1 MTPGINGGNPRR
13 TSLAGS
19 ANRREKSVS
28 HFRRASIGTSNDICI
43 PGKKLESLPKR
54 IIKKPLDDPN
64 LFDSSKRKKIS
75 AIRSKSLPNSPVGN
89 GSTIHKVSEDKMK
102 PKSSPRLKSQLSD
115 AGRVL
120 QHDGSSPSGRVHVK
134 KVPLNANEKSFSKR
148 PVTSNTKSRVEK
160 LLPAA
165 LSERLSRG
173 SLSRRASLSGAIR
186 LTARKNMN
194 LKVVVPQKNRNEV
207 VESAK
212 TEQLDTLKEKT
223 LYVIKLETE
232 NVMLD
237 SDKNENCT
245 IEVSPPVRDESEY
258 TLTEAN
264 HDSHSAY
271 NEDNNGPWQLKFRQG
286 SVLGENQNSISEG
299 HGSFTRQVDAE
310 LDGEANDKEHGE
322 GKDVLRQ
329 QEVVGKG
336 LFNKVI
342 EETANKLVETQ
353 KSKVKALVGAFETVI
368 SISLQDAKASTN
380 TVSE

>member
-1 MTPGINGGNPRR
+1 
-13 TSLAGS
+13 
-19 ANRREKSVS
+19 
-28 HFRRASIGTSNDICI
+28 
-43 PGKKLESLPKR
+43 
-54 IIKKPLDDPN
+54 
-64 LFDSSKRKKIS
+64 
-75 AIRSKSLPNSPVGN
+75 
-89 GSTIHKVSEDKMK
+89 
-102 PKSSPRLKSQLSD
+102 
-115 AGRVL
+115 
-120 QHDGSSPSGRVHVK
+120 
-134 KVPLNANEKSFSKR
+134 
-148 PVTSNTKSRVEK
+148 
-160 LLPAA
+160 
-165 LSERLSRG
+165 
-173 SLSRRASLSGAIR
+173 
-186 LTARKNMN
+186 MN